1 MSAADDRDLAARA
14 ARLGGAAALARFGT
28 ALAVADKGSGAD
40 PVTLADREAEAAV
53 VGLLRSERAG
63 DGVLGEE
70 GAATPGDGRRRWLV
84 DGLDG
89 TMNFVSG
96 LPHWCVAVGLEEDG
110 EAVAAAVFDPLRG
123 ELFAG
128 ARGAGFQGPD
138 APAGPPGRVVATFL
152 HPRKQT
158 PAEAGA
164 LAERLMA
171 ARISPRMAGSG
182 TLDLAWLAAGRLDGW
197 VQPSVDPWDWVPGR
211 ALVEA
216 AGGACVIHDGWH
228 IAARSLA
235 FADEL
240 AGIVA

>member
-53 VGLLRSERAG
+53 VGLLRSERPG

-70 GAATPGDGRRRWLV
+70 GAATAGDGRRRWLV

-171 ARISPRMAGSG
+171 ARISPRMAG
-182 TLDLAWLAAGRLDGW
+182 
-197 VQPSVDPWDWVPGR
+197 
-211 ALVEA
+211 
-216 AGGACVIHDGWH
+216 
-228 IAARSLA
+228 
-235 FADEL
+235 
-240 AGIVA
+240 